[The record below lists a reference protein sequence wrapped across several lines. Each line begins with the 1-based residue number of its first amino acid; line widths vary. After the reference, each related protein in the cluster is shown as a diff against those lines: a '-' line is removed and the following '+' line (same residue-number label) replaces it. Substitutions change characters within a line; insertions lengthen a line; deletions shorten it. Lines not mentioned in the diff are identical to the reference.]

1 MPGMDTRKSKE
12 GTIFFYLEKPIYR
25 SKAFMG
31 LPKLFCRAN
40 PLRPSVGLRVGVL
53 LPGKIKVAVKGPFR
67 LESYPLAYGHVNAY
81 KAHSPVFLEYSGAID
96 RRPGMLAI
104 GHTSEGELGRKRY
117 RHYTLEFYTW
127 VYS

>member
-1 MPGMDTRKSKE
+1 
-12 GTIFFYLEKPIYR
+12 LEKPIHR
-25 SKAFMG
+25 SKSFAG
-31 LPKLFCRAN
+31 LPTLFRKAN
-40 PLRPSVGLRVGVL
+40 PLRAFVGLRVGVL